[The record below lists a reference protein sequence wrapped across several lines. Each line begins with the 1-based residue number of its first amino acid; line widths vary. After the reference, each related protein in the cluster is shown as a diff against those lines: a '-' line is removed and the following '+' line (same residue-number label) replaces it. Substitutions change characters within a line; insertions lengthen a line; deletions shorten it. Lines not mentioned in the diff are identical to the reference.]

1 MEVLKNVLIKE
12 SDGGKNGDKVV
23 YVDNLPKYLVY
34 RKVKKMMIDYTDSQN
49 RQNLIPAFE
58 VLDNGK
64 KRFTGEMVDEL
75 LPGIEKSPTG
85 DEALVFFTQQNE
97 SKQRLR
103 DIDEYLRRTVPVS
116 ERLQE
121 RVYYALQPGVMSSGP
136 IPLSAIPRIVLPEL
150 VSPPAQ
156 AVQASTHA
164 AVSTAVPEQPKKRTR
179 RPMTDEEK
187 AAARARMAR
196 AREVRTAQQTGK
208 I

>member
-1 MEVLKNVLIKE
+1 MEMLKNVLIKE
-12 SDGGKNGDKVV
+12 VDGATDKVV
-23 YVDNLPKYLVY
+23 YVDNLPKQLLF
-34 RKVKKMMIDYTDSQN
+34 RRAKRLMIDYTDPQN

-58 VLDNGK
+58 VLDSGK

-85 DEALVFFTQQNE
+85 DDAFVFFTQHNE

-103 DIDEYLRRTVPVS
+103 DIDEYLRRTVPVA
-116 ERLQE
+116 ERLQA
-121 RVYYALQPGVMSSGP
+121 RIPYAIQPGVLSSGT
-136 IPLSAIPRIVLPEL
+136 IPLSAIPRIVLPEP

-156 AVQASTHA
+156 AVQVSAHA
-164 AVSTAVPEQPKKRTR
+164 AVSNEHPKKKRTR
-179 RPMTDEEK
+179 RPMTEEEK
-187 AAARARMAR
+187 AAARSRMAR